1 MRGLNRLFVGAVGV
15 FLVWLSGMFVFFYV
29 WLPLYVRGKPVEV
42 PDFRNLSLRAA
53 KAKAI
58 RMGLVV
64 GFVEQRPDAEVP
76 RGNVI
81 AHLPGAGLRVK
92 QKRPINFVVSS
103 GPETVRVPD
112 LANRTLREAEYE
124 LSLRSLVLGQRV
136 YTYHDGFPVDSIV
149 ASSPGANALVPRD
162 SVVRVLVSRGPQPL
176 EYLMPRLIGLPLA
189 EAERQIQTCRLQLAD
204 IVFESRSGHDEGVVV
219 AQYPEPNAS
228 VAWREPVTLTVNQ
241 FRSREA
247 DHRRIVTVNH
257 QVGGS
262 ADQDVRIK
270 IVIQDQTGSYEMVN
284 GFVKGGRHISIP
296 RSVVGSATLFVYEG
310 DMEVPIRQERL

>member
-1 MRGLNRLFVGAVGV
+1 MRGLNRLFRGAVGI
-15 FLVWLSGMFVFFYV
+15 FIVWVSGIVFFLYI
-29 WLPLYVRGKPVEV
+29 WLPFYVRGKSVAV
-42 PDFRNLSLRAA
+42 PDFRNMSLRAA

-64 GFVEQRPDAEVP
+64 GFVEQRPDAEIP

-81 AHLPGAGLRVK
+81 SHLPDAGLRVK
-92 QKRPINFVVSS
+92 QKRPINFIVSS

-112 LANRTLREAEYE
+112 LSHRALREADYE

-136 YTYHDGFPVDSIV
+136 YTYHDGFPVDMII
-149 ASSPGANALVPRD
+149 ASSPGANALVPRE
-162 SVVRVLVSRGPQPL
+162 SVVHVLVSKGPQPL

-189 EAERQIQTCRLQLAD
+189 EAERKVQLYRLQVAD
-204 IVFESRSGHDEGVVV
+204 IVFEYRSGYDEGVVI

-228 VAWREPVTLTVNQ
+228 IAWREPVTLTVNQ
-241 FRSREA
+241 FRPRELGN
-247 DHRRIVTVNH
+247 RRVVTVNH

-262 ADQDVRIK
+262 ADQDVRVK

-284 GFVKGGRHISIP
+284 GFVKGGRYISIP